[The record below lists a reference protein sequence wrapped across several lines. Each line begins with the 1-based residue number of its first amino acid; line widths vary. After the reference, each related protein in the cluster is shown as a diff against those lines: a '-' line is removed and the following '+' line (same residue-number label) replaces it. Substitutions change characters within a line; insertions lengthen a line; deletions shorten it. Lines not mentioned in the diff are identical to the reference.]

1 MECCSGAKQ
10 LVHSKYLN
18 IHLTA
23 MYPDIGALHSAK
35 VQMLN
40 STVFR
45 TAQCTQCTGLDCD
58 KVGSRQQCLAGSFR
72 RGMFRQKSQA
82 PNFTIF
88 TNNINTFYT
97 FVKKHFKRPFLTYG
111 KFLFV
116 SLKIILS
123 VGKSILG
130 IFVHFVSCIFLS
142 VSVYL
147 NQCLYLV
154 GNLTL
159 HHQHFSTILVA
170 LVIVLIAIII
180 IVTFRILK
188 QSPYL

>member
-1 MECCSGAKQ
+1 M
-10 LVHSKYLN
+10 HS
-18 IHLTA
+18 
-23 MYPDIGALHSAK
+23 
-35 VQMLN
+35 
-40 STVFR
+40 
-45 TAQCTQCTGLDCD
+45 AQCTVHSAQYIQCTVYWAQCAQCTGLDCD

-142 VSVYL
+142 LSVYL
-147 NQCLYLV
+147 NQCLYL
-154 GNLTL
+154 
-159 HHQHFSTILVA
+159 FDSSSSA
-170 LVIVLIAIII
+170 
-180 IVTFRILK
+180 F
-188 QSPYL
+188 